1 MYLYLCMYGLCRVY
15 DGGVAREQTAR
26 VLHLQ
31 VIISLFATKL
41 RGASIFRSKRL
52 TFSKQMAGKN
62 KSVGPLRFFF
72 SRYQSVWVWVCFFF
86 VRQNCFPQTKID
98 WTPSPGHHAF
108 CSKATRQLIGLQL
121 SEVPAGSRTDFTFE
135 SNDGNWTYPIRPTS
149 ESHRLVRR
157 VS

>member
-1 MYLYLCMYGLCRVY
+1 MYGLCRVY

-72 SRYQSVWVWVCFFF
+72 FQDTKVFGSGCVFF
-86 VRQNCFPQTKID
+86 
-98 WTPSPGHHAF
+98 
-108 CSKATRQLIGLQL
+108 L
-121 SEVPAGSRTDFTFE
+121 
-135 SNDGNWTYPIRPTS
+135 
-149 ESHRLVRR
+149 
-157 VS
+157 